1 MAERRG
7 PLGQFSPKTNCNQ
20 AAEDVGGGAGEPFPL
35 NAFPEFVASITLP
48 RVLDRRKTGEK
59 MLRGIPVS
67 QGVSRSRVVVLDRT
81 RIDPAKWG
89 ILESDL
95 AGEEERLQSSLA
107 ETRRQ
112 ILAVQER
119 LREAMGAE
127 EAQIFDAHLLVLED
141 PMLLQETARFIREDL
156 VSAEYAFHQA
166 SEKYAEALGK
176 VDDSYLSER
185 AADIRDVTQRV
196 LSNLMG
202 QPLCSVLA
210 DLTEPCIVAAHDLTP
225 SDTATMDPAMVL
237 GFVTEVGTRTSH
249 TAILARSL
257 RIPAVLG
264 LGEAIGELNTGQS
277 VLLDG
282 FNGFVVIDPAE
293 QTLFEYGQLVDRQ
306 TSIEESLEV
315 IHDDAAETKDGHR
328 IILSANIE
336 RAADVEGVLQCGA
349 TGVGLFR
356 TEFLFINRSDLPDEE
371 EQFAAY
377 RQVAE
382 SLAPDP
388 VIIRTLDLGGDKL
401 LSHVNVAAEMN
412 PFLGWRAIRLCLEE
426 TDLFRTQLRAILRAS
441 AFGDLKIMYPM
452 ISGVEELDAANVLL
466 DECRGQLRAEG
477 VAFAEALEIGVMIE
491 TPSAAMIADSLA
503 KRVKFFSIGTNDL
516 IQYALA
522 VDRLNE
528 KIAHLYE
535 PTHPGILRLIKA
547 TVDAGK
553 AHGIWTGVC
562 GEMAGDLAAVP
573 LLLGLGVGELSVT
586 PSMVPRVKMLI
597 RSIEMSQARELAE
610 FALGSESP
618 KQILARAEALAKAAV
633 PSFFEVLTD

>member
-1 MAERRG
+1 M
-7 PLGQFSPKTNCNQ
+7 PTK
-20 AAEDVGGGAGEPFPL
+20 
-35 NAFPEFVASITLP
+35 
-48 RVLDRRKTGEK
+48 RKTGEK

-89 ILESDL
+89 ILESDP
-95 AGEEERLQSSLA
+95 AGEQDRLQASLM

-119 LREAMGAE
+119 LREALGAK

-141 PMLLQETARFIREDL
+141 PMLIEEATRFIREDL
-156 VSAEYAFHQA
+156 VTAEFALHKA

-185 AADIRDVTQRV
+185 AADIRDVAQRV
-196 LSNLMG
+196 LADLMD
-202 QPLCSVLA
+202 QALCTGLA
-210 DLTEPCIVAAHDLTP
+210 DLTEPCVVVAHDLTP
-225 SDTATMDPAMVL
+225 SDTAMMDPAMVL
-237 GFVTEVGTRTSH
+237 GFATEVGSRTSH

-264 LGEAIGELNTGQS
+264 LGEAISELHTGES

-282 FNGFVVIDPAE
+282 FNGFVVIDPSE

-306 TSIEESLEV
+306 TSIEKSLEV
-315 IHDDAAETKDGHR
+315 IHDDAAETRDGHR

-336 RAADVEGVLQCGA
+336 RAADVESVLQCGA
-349 TGVGLFR
+349 IGVGLFR
-356 TEFLFINRSDLPDEE
+356 TEFLFINRSDLPNEE

-377 RQVAE
+377 RKVTE

-401 LSHVNVAAEMN
+401 LSHVNVAEEMN
-412 PFLGWRAIRLCLEE
+412 PFLGWRAIRLCLQEK
-426 TDLFRTQLRAILRAS
+426 DLFRTQLRAILRAS
-441 AFGDLKIMYPM
+441 VFGNLKIMYPM
-452 ISGVEELDAANVLL
+452 ISGVEELEAANVLL
-466 DECRGQLRAEG
+466 DECREQLRDEG
-477 VAFAEALEIGVMIE
+477 VAFAEDVEIGVMIE

-503 KRVKFFSIGTNDL
+503 RRVKFFSIGTNDL

-547 TVDAGK
+547 TVDAGQ
-553 AHGIWTGVC
+553 AHGIWTGIC

-573 LLLGLGVGELSVT
+573 LLLGLGVSELSVT

-597 RSIEMSQARELAE
+597 CSIEMSEARKLAE
-610 FALGSESP
+610 FALDSDSP
-618 KQILARAEALAKAAV
+618 KEILARAEVLAKAAV
-633 PSFFEVLTD
+633 PSFFEGAA

>member
-1 MAERRG
+1 M
-7 PLGQFSPKTNCNQ
+7 PTK
-20 AAEDVGGGAGEPFPL
+20 
-35 NAFPEFVASITLP
+35 
-48 RVLDRRKTGEK
+48 RKTGEK

-89 ILESDL
+89 ILESDP
-95 AGEEERLQSSLA
+95 AGEEDRLQASLVQ
-107 ETRRQ
+107 TRRQ

-119 LREAMGAE
+119 LREALGAK

-141 PMLLQETARFIREDL
+141 PMLIEEATRLIREDL
-156 VSAEYAFHQA
+156 VTAEFALHEA

-185 AADIRDVTQRV
+185 AADIRDVAQRV
-196 LSNLMG
+196 LADLMG
-202 QPLCSVLA
+202 QALCTGLA
-210 DLTEPCIVAAHDLTP
+210 DLTEPCVVVAHDLTP
-225 SDTATMDPAMVL
+225 SDTAMMDPAMVL
-237 GFVTEVGTRTSH
+237 GFATEVGSRTSH

-264 LGEAIGELNTGQS
+264 LGEAISELHTGES

-282 FNGFVVIDPAE
+282 FNGFVVIDPSE

-315 IHDDAAETKDGHR
+315 IHDDAAETRDGHR

-336 RAADVEGVLQCGA
+336 RAADVESVLQCGA
-349 TGVGLFR
+349 IGVGLFR

-377 RQVAE
+377 RKVTE

-401 LSHVNVAAEMN
+401 LSHVNVAEEMN
-412 PFLGWRAIRLCLEE
+412 PFLGWRAIRLCLQEK
-426 TDLFRTQLRAILRAS
+426 DLFRTQLRAILRAS
-441 AFGDLKIMYPM
+441 VFGNLKIMYPM
-452 ISGVEELDAANVLL
+452 ISGVEELEAANVLL
-466 DECRGQLRAEG
+466 DECREQLRDEG
-477 VAFAEALEIGVMIE
+477 VAFAEDVEIGVMIE

-503 KRVKFFSIGTNDL
+503 RRVKFFSIGTNDL

-547 TVDAGK
+547 TVDAGQ
-553 AHGIWTGVC
+553 AHGIWTGIC

-573 LLLGLGVGELSVT
+573 LLLGLGVSELSVT

-597 RSIEMSQARELAE
+597 RSIEMSEARKLVE
-610 FALGSESP
+610 FALDSDSP
-618 KQILARAEALAKAAV
+618 KEILARAEALAKAAV
-633 PSFFEVLTD
+633 PSFFEGAA

>member
-1 MAERRG
+1 M
-7 PLGQFSPKTNCNQ
+7 PTK
-20 AAEDVGGGAGEPFPL
+20 
-35 NAFPEFVASITLP
+35 
-48 RVLDRRKTGEK
+48 RKIGEK

-95 AGEEERLQSSLA
+95 AGEEDRLQTSLV

-119 LREAMGAE
+119 LREAMGAD

-141 PMLLQETARFIREDL
+141 PMLLQETVRFIREDL
-156 VSAEYAFHQA
+156 VTAEFAFHQA
-166 SEKYAEALGK
+166 SEKYADALAK

-196 LSNLMG
+196 LANLMG
-202 QPLCSVLA
+202 QPQCTALA
-210 DLTEPCIVAAHDLTP
+210 DLTEPCIVVAHDLTP

-237 GFVTEVGTRTSH
+237 GFVTEVGSRTSH
-249 TAILARSL
+249 TAILARSM

-264 LGEAIGELNTGQS
+264 LGEAIGELHTGES

-282 FNGFVVIDPAE
+282 FNGFVVIDPSE

-315 IHDDAAETKDGHR
+315 IHDDAAETRDGHR
-328 IILSANIE
+328 IVLSANIE

-371 EQFAAY
+371 EQFTAY
-377 RQVAE
+377 RKVTE

-401 LSHVNVAAEMN
+401 VSHINVAAETN

-426 TDLFRTQLRAILRAS
+426 TDMFRTQLRAILRAS
-441 AFGDLKIMYPM
+441 AFGNLKIMYPM
-452 ISGVEELDAANVLL
+452 ISGVEELEAANALL
-466 DECRGQLRAEG
+466 DECREQLHAEG
-477 VAFAEALEIGVMIE
+477 VAFGDDVEVGVMIE
-491 TPSAAMIADSLA
+491 IPSAALIADSLA

-522 VDRLNE
+522 VDRLND

-535 PTHPGILRLIKA
+535 PTHPGILRLIKM
-547 TVDAGK
+547 TVDAGL
-553 AHGIWTGVC
+553 AHGIWTGIC
-562 GEMAGDLAAVP
+562 GEMAGDLTAVP
-573 LLLGLGVGELSVT
+573 LLLGLGVTELSVT

-597 RSIEMSQARELAE
+597 RSIEMSEARKLAE
-610 FALGSESP
+610 FALDSDSP
-618 KQILARAEALAKAAV
+618 KEILARAEALAKAAV
-633 PSFFEVLTD
+633 PSFFEGAA

>member
-1 MAERRG
+1 MA
-7 PLGQFSPKTNCNQ
+7 QFSPKTNCNQ
-20 AAEDVGGGAGEPFPL
+20 AAEDTGGGAGEPFPL
-35 NAFPEFVASITLP
+35 NAFPEFGASITLP

-67 QGVSRSRVVVLDRT
+67 QGVSRNRVVMLNRM
-81 RIDPAKWG
+81 RIDPAKCD
-89 ILESDL
+89 IAESDL
-95 AGEEERLQSSLA
+95 AGEEDRLQVSLA

-112 ILAVQER
+112 ILTLQGR
-119 LREAMGAE
+119 LRDAMGAK
-127 EAQIFDAHLLVLED
+127 EALIFDSHLLVLED
-141 PMLLQETARFIREDL
+141 PMLLEEVSRFIREDL
-156 VSAEYAFHQA
+156 VSAEFAFFQA
-166 SEKYAEALGK
+166 SEKYAEALAK
-176 VDDSYLSER
+176 VDDAYLSER

-196 LSNLMG
+196 LANLTG
-202 QPLCSVLA
+202 QPACAGLA
-210 DLTEPCIVAAHDLTP
+210 DLTEPCIVVAHDLTP

-237 GFVTEVGTRTSH
+237 GFVTEVGSRTSH

-264 LGEAIGELNTGQS
+264 LGEAISELHTGQS

-282 FNGFVVIDPAE
+282 FNGFVVIEPSE
-293 QTLFEYGQLVDRQ
+293 QTLFEYGQLVERQ

-315 IHDDAAETKDGHR
+315 IHDDAAETRDGHR
-328 IILSANIE
+328 IILSSNIE
-336 RAADVEGVLQCGA
+336 RAADVESVLQCGA

-377 RQVAE
+377 RQVTE

-426 TDLFRTQLRAILRAS
+426 KDLFRTQLRAILRAS

-452 ISGVEELDAANVLL
+452 VSGVEELEAANVLL

-573 LLLGLGVGELSVT
+573 LLLGLGVDELSVT

>member
-1 MAERRG
+1 V
-7 PLGQFSPKTNCNQ
+7 PTK
-20 AAEDVGGGAGEPFPL
+20 
-35 NAFPEFVASITLP
+35 
-48 RVLDRRKTGEK
+48 RKTGEK

-89 ILESDL
+89 ILESDP
-95 AGEEERLQSSLA
+95 AGEEDRLQASLVQ
-107 ETRRQ
+107 TRRQ

-119 LREAMGAE
+119 LREALGAK

-141 PMLLQETARFIREDL
+141 PMLIEEATRLIREDL
-156 VSAEYAFHQA
+156 VTAEFALHEA

-185 AADIRDVTQRV
+185 AADIRDVAQRV
-196 LSNLMG
+196 LADLMG
-202 QPLCSVLA
+202 QAPCTGLA
-210 DLTEPCIVAAHDLTP
+210 DLTEPCVVVAHDLTP
-225 SDTATMDPAMVL
+225 SDTAMMDPAMVL
-237 GFVTEVGTRTSH
+237 GFATEVGSRTSH

-264 LGEAIGELNTGQS
+264 LGEAISELHTGES

-282 FNGFVVIDPAE
+282 FNGFVVIDPSE

-315 IHDDAAETKDGHR
+315 IHDDAAETRDGHR

-336 RAADVEGVLQCGA
+336 RAADVESVLQCGA
-349 TGVGLFR
+349 IGVGLFR

-377 RQVAE
+377 RKVTE

-401 LSHVNVAAEMN
+401 LSHVNVAEEMN
-412 PFLGWRAIRLCLEE
+412 PFLGWRAIRLCLQEK
-426 TDLFRTQLRAILRAS
+426 DLFRTQLRAILRAS
-441 AFGDLKIMYPM
+441 VFGNLKIMYPM
-452 ISGVEELDAANVLL
+452 ISGVEELEAANVLL
-466 DECRGQLRAEG
+466 DECREQLRDEG
-477 VAFAEALEIGVMIE
+477 VAFAEDVEIGVMIE

-503 KRVKFFSIGTNDL
+503 RRVKFFSIGTNDL

-547 TVDAGK
+547 TVDAGQ
-553 AHGIWTGVC
+553 AHGIWTGIC

-573 LLLGLGVGELSVT
+573 LLLGLGVSELSVT

-597 RSIEMSQARELAE
+597 RSIEMSEARKLVE
-610 FALGSESP
+610 FALDSDSP
-618 KQILARAEALAKAAV
+618 KEILARAEALAKAAV
-633 PSFFEVLTD
+633 PSFFEGAA

>member
-1 MAERRG
+1 V
-7 PLGQFSPKTNCNQ
+7 PTK
-20 AAEDVGGGAGEPFPL
+20 
-35 NAFPEFVASITLP
+35 
-48 RVLDRRKTGEK
+48 RKTGEK

-89 ILESDL
+89 ILESDQ
-95 AGEEERLQSSLA
+95 AGEEDRLQTSLV

-119 LREAMGAE
+119 LREAMGAD

-141 PMLLQETARFIREDL
+141 PMLLQETAQFIREDL
-156 VSAEYAFHQA
+156 VTAEFAFHQA
-166 SEKYAEALGK
+166 SEKYADALAK

-196 LSNLMG
+196 LANLMG
-202 QPLCSVLA
+202 QPQCTALA
-210 DLTEPCIVAAHDLTP
+210 DLTEPCIVVAHDLTP

-237 GFVTEVGTRTSH
+237 GFVTEVGSRTSH
-249 TAILARSL
+249 TAILARSM

-264 LGEAIGELNTGQS
+264 LSEAIGELHTGES

-282 FNGFVVIDPAE
+282 FNGFVVIDPSE

-315 IHDDAAETKDGHR
+315 IHDDAAETRDGHR
-328 IILSANIE
+328 IVLSANIE

-371 EQFAAY
+371 EQFVAY
-377 RQVAE
+377 RKVTE

-401 LSHVNVAAEMN
+401 LSHVNVAEEMN
-412 PFLGWRAIRLCLEE
+412 PFLGWRAIRLCLQEK
-426 TDLFRTQLRAILRAS
+426 DLFRTQLRAILRAS
-441 AFGDLKIMYPM
+441 VFGNLKIMYPM
-452 ISGVEELDAANVLL
+452 ISGVEELEAANVLL
-466 DECRGQLRAEG
+466 DECREQLRDEG
-477 VAFAEALEIGVMIE
+477 VAFAEDVEIGVMIE

-503 KRVKFFSIGTNDL
+503 RRVKFFSIGTNDL

-547 TVDAGK
+547 TVDAGQ
-553 AHGIWTGVC
+553 AHGIWTGIC

-573 LLLGLGVGELSVT
+573 LLLGLGVSELSVT

-597 RSIEMSQARELAE
+597 CSIEMSEARKLAE
-610 FALGSESP
+610 FALDSDSP
-618 KQILARAEALAKAAV
+618 KEILARAEALAKAAV
-633 PSFFEVLTD
+633 PSFFEGAA

>member
-1 MAERRG
+1 M
-7 PLGQFSPKTNCNQ
+7 
-20 AAEDVGGGAGEPFPL
+20 
-35 NAFPEFVASITLP
+35 
-48 RVLDRRKTGEK
+48 LDRRKTGEK

-112 ILAVQER
+112 ILSVQER

-210 DLTEPCIVAAHDLTP
+210 DLTEPCIVVAHDLTP

-618 KQILARAEALAKAAV
+618 KQILSRAEALAKAAV

>member
-1 MAERRG
+1 M
-7 PLGQFSPKTNCNQ
+7 PTK
-20 AAEDVGGGAGEPFPL
+20 
-35 NAFPEFVASITLP
+35 
-48 RVLDRRKTGEK
+48 RKTGEK

-89 ILESDL
+89 ILESDP
-95 AGEEERLQSSLA
+95 AGEEDRLQASLM

-119 LREAMGAE
+119 LREALGAK

-141 PMLLQETARFIREDL
+141 PMLIEEATRFIREDL
-156 VSAEYAFHQA
+156 VTAEFALHKA

-185 AADIRDVTQRV
+185 AADIRDVAQRV
-196 LSNLMG
+196 LADLMD
-202 QPLCSVLA
+202 QALCTGLA
-210 DLTEPCIVAAHDLTP
+210 DLTEPCVVVAHDLTP
-225 SDTATMDPAMVL
+225 SDTAMMDPAMVL
-237 GFVTEVGTRTSH
+237 GFATEVGSRTSH

-264 LGEAIGELNTGQS
+264 LGEAISELHTGES

-282 FNGFVVIDPAE
+282 FNGFVVIDPSE

-306 TSIEESLEV
+306 TSIEKSLEV
-315 IHDDAAETKDGHR
+315 IHDDAAETRDGHR

-336 RAADVEGVLQCGA
+336 RAADVESVLQCGA
-349 TGVGLFR
+349 IGVGLFR
-356 TEFLFINRSDLPDEE
+356 TEFLFINRSDLPNEE

-377 RQVAE
+377 RKVTE
-382 SLAPDP
+382 SLEPDP

-401 LSHVNVAAEMN
+401 LSHVNVAEEMN
-412 PFLGWRAIRLCLEE
+412 PFLGWRAIRLCLQEK
-426 TDLFRTQLRAILRAS
+426 DLFRTQLRAILRAS
-441 AFGDLKIMYPM
+441 VFGNLKIMYPM
-452 ISGVEELDAANVLL
+452 ISGVEELEAANVLL
-466 DECRGQLRAEG
+466 DECREQLRDEG
-477 VAFAEALEIGVMIE
+477 VAFAEDVEIGVMIE

-503 KRVKFFSIGTNDL
+503 RRVKFFSIGTNDL

-547 TVDAGK
+547 TVDAGQ
-553 AHGIWTGVC
+553 AHGIWTGIC

-573 LLLGLGVGELSVT
+573 LLLGLGVSELSVT

-597 RSIEMSQARELAE
+597 CSIEMSEARKLAE
-610 FALGSESP
+610 FALDSDSP
-618 KQILARAEALAKAAV
+618 KEILARAEALAKAAV
-633 PSFFEVLTD
+633 PSFFEGAA

>member
-1 MAERRG
+1 MPA
-7 PLGQFSPKTNCNQ
+7 K
-20 AAEDVGGGAGEPFPL
+20 
-35 NAFPEFVASITLP
+35 
-48 RVLDRRKTGEK
+48 RKTGEK

-67 QGVSRSRVVVLDRT
+67 QGVSCSHVVVLDRT
-81 RIDPAKWG
+81 RIDPAKAG
-89 ILESDL
+89 ILESELD
-95 AGEEERLQSSLA
+95 EEENRLQASLV

-119 LREAMGAE
+119 LREAMGAK
-127 EAQIFDAHLLVLED
+127 EAQIFEAHRLVLED
-141 PMLLQETARFIREDL
+141 PMLLEEVSRFIREEL
-156 VSAEYAFHQA
+156 VTAEFAFHEA

-202 QPLCSVLA
+202 QPQCAGLA
-210 DLTEPCIVAAHDLTP
+210 DLTEPCIVVAHDLTP

-237 GFVTEVGTRTSH
+237 GFVTEIGSRTSH

-264 LGEAIGELNTGQS
+264 LGEAISKLNTGQS

-282 FNGFVVIDPAE
+282 FNGFVVIDPSE
-293 QTLFEYGQLVDRQ
+293 QSLFEYGQLVDRQ
-306 TSIEESLEV
+306 SSIEESLEV
-315 IHDDAAETKDGHR
+315 IHDDTAETRDGHR

-356 TEFLFINRSDLPDEE
+356 TEFLFINRSDLPNEE
-371 EQFAAY
+371 EQFVAY
-377 RQVAE
+377 RQVTE

-401 LSHVNVAAEMN
+401 LSHVNVAEEMN

-426 TDLFRTQLRAILRAS
+426 KDLFRTQLRAILRAS
-441 AFGDLKIMYPM
+441 VFGNLKIMYPM
-452 ISGVEELDAANVLL
+452 ISGVEELEAANVLL

-477 VAFAEALEIGVMIE
+477 VAFAENIEIGVMIE

-503 KRVKFFSIGTNDL
+503 RRVKFFSIGTNDL

-547 TVDAGK
+547 TVDASQ
-553 AHGIWTGVC
+553 AHGIWTGIC
-562 GEMAGDLAAVP
+562 GEMAGDLTAVP
-573 LLLGLGVGELSVT
+573 LLLGLGVSELSVT

-597 RSIEMSQARELAE
+597 RSMEMSEARELVE
-610 FALGSESP
+610 FSLDCDSP
-618 KQILARAEALAKAAV
+618 KEILARAEALAKAAV
-633 PSFFEVLTD
+633 PSFFEGTA